1 MTWEKSHSGEMER
14 FEWKMILLLCAVFL
28 SSLDLCRAASSPSFA
43 LGETN
48 VKVPIGR
55 DAILNCTV
63 HNSGSHKVAWID
75 SLRGVV
81 LTVEEGVVTG
91 NPRVGIRHTVSPSG
105 ADSWVLSVKSVTM
118 KDAGTY
124 MCQVS
129 TKAGLRLL
137 YNLSVVVPPTI
148 QDAHSSPDV
157 EVKEGE
163 EARLSCGATGTPTP
177 TILWRREDARLI
189 RLPGQQEPMWKGS
202 TLVVRHA
209 RKEDAGAY
217 LCIANNGV
225 PPSVSKRVRLNVR
238 CKAIA

>member
-1 MTWEKSHSGEMER
+1 MPQLSGG
-14 FEWKMILLLCAVFL
+14 LV
-28 SSLDLCRAASSPSFA
+28 SSPSFA

-81 LTVEEGVVTG
+81 LTVEEVVVTG
-91 NPRVGIRHTVSPSG
+91 NPRVGIRHSVTPNG
-105 ADSWVLSVKSVTM
+105 ADSWVLSVKAVTM

-137 YNLSVVVPPTI
+137 YNLSVVVSRNALETI
-148 QDAHSSPDV
+148 KKEEV
-157 EVKEGE
+157 EEKSDSLG
-163 EARLSCGATGTPTP
+163 RLSRFSPLNP
-177 TILWRREDARLI
+177 ISQFLQ
-189 RLPGQQEPMWKGS
+189 PGS
-202 TLVVRHA
+202 
-209 RKEDAGAY
+209 
-217 LCIANNGV
+217 
-225 PPSVSKRVRLNVR
+225 PSKV
-238 CKAIA
+238 AP

>member
-1 MTWEKSHSGEMER
+1 MCWCIREIIESVPWRDRKAAQSIRENHISTAKYNQ
-14 FEWKMILLLCAVFL
+14 F
-28 SSLDLCRAASSPSFA
+28 SLVSSPSFA

-81 LTVEEGVVTG
+81 LTVEEDVVTG
-91 NPRVGIRHTVSPSG
+91 NPRVGIRHSVTPNG
-105 ADSWVLSVKSVTM
+105 ADSWVLSVKAVTM

-137 YNLSVVVPPTI
+137 YNLSVV
-148 QDAHSSPDV
+148 
-157 EVKEGE
+157 GE
-163 EARLSCGATGTPTP
+163 
-177 TILWRREDARLI
+177 
-189 RLPGQQEPMWKGS
+189 
-202 TLVVRHA
+202 
-209 RKEDAGAY
+209 
-217 LCIANNGV
+217 
-225 PPSVSKRVRLNVR
+225 
-238 CKAIA
+238 